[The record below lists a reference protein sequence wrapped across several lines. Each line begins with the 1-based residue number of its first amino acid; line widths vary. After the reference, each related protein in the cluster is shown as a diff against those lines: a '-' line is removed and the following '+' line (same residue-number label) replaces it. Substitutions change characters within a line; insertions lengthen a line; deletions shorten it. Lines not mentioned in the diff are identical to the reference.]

1 MPELGRFEVMSME
14 STREPYPDEYDP
26 DYARG
31 QDHEAPPAKERPNQ
45 FSEGQEELPPDT
57 PEKLHEGRFSEGQE
71 ELPPET
77 PEKLHEGR
85 FSEGQ
90 EELPRRD

>member
-1 MPELGRFEVMSME
+1 MSTE
-14 STREPYPDEYDP
+14 SNREHDP

-31 QDHEAPPAKERPNQ
+31 QDHETEDIPNR

-71 ELPPET
+71 ELPQPEG
-77 PEKLHEGR
+77 KLHEGS
-85 FSEGQ
+85 FSDGQ

>member
-1 MPELGRFEVMSME
+1 MNME
-14 STREPYPDEYDP
+14 STRDPYEHDP

-31 QDHEAPPAKERPNQ
+31 QDHEEHEVEGR
-45 FSEGQEELPPDT
+45 FSEGQEELSPGT

-71 ELPPET
+71 ELPPDT
-77 PEKLHEGR
+77 PEKLAEGS

-90 EELPRRD
+90 EELPERE

>member
-1 MPELGRFEVMSME
+1 MRELGRFEVMSME
-14 STREPYPDEYDP
+14 SPREPYADESDP

-45 FSEGQEELPPDT
+45 
-57 PEKLHEGRFSEGQE
+57 FSEGQE

>member
-1 MPELGRFEVMSME
+1 MSME
-14 STREPYPDEYDP
+14 SPREPFPDEDDP

-31 QDHEAPPAKERPNQ
+31 QDHEAPPGPERLNQ
-45 FSEGQEELPPDT
+45 FSEGQEQLPSDT
-57 PEKLHEGRFSEGQE
+57 PEKLHKGRFSEGQE
-71 ELPPET
+71 ELAET

-90 EELPRRD
+90 EELPRPD

>member
-1 MPELGRFEVMSME
+1 MFADME
-14 STREPYPDEYDP
+14 SHREFEEGP

-31 QDHEAPPAKERPNQ
+31 QDHQAPPEDEPKGRFSEGQEELPPGTPEKLEEGR

-57 PEKLHEGRFSEGQE
+57 PEKLA
-71 ELPPET
+71 
-77 PEKLHEGR
+77 EGR

-90 EELPRRD
+90 EELPRPD

>member
-1 MPELGRFEVMSME
+1 MRELGRFEVMSME
-14 STREPYPDEYDP
+14 SPREPYPDESDP

-45 FSEGQEELPPDT
+45 FSEGQEELPP
-57 PEKLHEGRFSEGQE
+57 
-71 ELPPET
+71 ET

-90 EELPRRD
+90 EELPGRD

>member
-1 MPELGRFEVMSME
+1 ME
-14 STREPYPDEYDP
+14 SDRDP

-31 QDHEAPPAKERPNQ
+31 LDHETAEELAKRNR

-71 ELPPET
+71 ELP
-77 PEKLHEGR
+77 
-85 FSEGQ
+85 
-90 EELPRRD
+90 RRD